1 MYTRCEGHFLTIEL
15 TKTGKQAKQMNQGKI
30 GERREKLPYPA
41 FPWFASTHA
50 SDFHAAELYLQFK
63 HNFLF
68 SENTLS

>member
-1 MYTRCEGHFLTIEL
+1 
-15 TKTGKQAKQMNQGKI
+15 MNQGKI

-41 FPWFASTHA
+41 FPWFASAHA

-68 SENTLS
+68 FRKHTQLT